1 MIFCFVNIL
10 EEAGVILELI
20 AHECPDFFHPVDDD
34 RFSGM
39 LSVKALILLLISVVK
54 RIMEAAQPP
63 GHIFA
68 AAFRSSFCRRAVSC
82 RTASGRGI
90 AGAPR
95 ISTAW
100 HIAGAL
106 RISTCSARSVA
117 GSRYVRRA
125 ARGRA
130 DLLRKR
136 RVRKQAPAEHKAAAG
151 RGGACKECFGALF
164 VPHRENIPVVDER
177 NRGFIKQ
184 TPENRKVRHAGVHFL
199 PRSRMDNQLRKRI
212 LTVDR
217 KDSFKF
223 FGGVHAEACFDG
235 NAERLP
241 ASGPD
246 LLRTVIDFIKERV
259 QLVRHTKKTGTF
271 MFVHHC
277 RHGAAEVEIDFRVAE
292 VRHVARR
299 GEKFFGIVGE
309 NLGDKRGAGVVVRE
323 NVHLLAG
330 LDLACESRDDKRRK
344 IPVYAAKTRV
354 MRIPVNIAGDPL
366 QRGKI

>member
-1 MIFCFVNIL
+1 M
-10 EEAGVILELI
+10 
-20 AHECPDFFHPVDDD
+20 
-34 RFSGM
+34 
-39 LSVKALILLLISVVK
+39 
-54 RIMEAAQPP
+54 
-63 GHIFA
+63 
-68 AAFRSSFCRRAVSC
+68 
-82 RTASGRGI
+82 
-90 AGAPR
+90 
-95 ISTAW
+95 
-100 HIAGAL
+100 
-106 RISTCSARSVA
+106 
-117 GSRYVRRA
+117 
-125 ARGRA
+125 
-130 DLLRKR
+130 
-136 RVRKQAPAEHKAAAG
+136 
-151 RGGACKECFGALF
+151 
-164 VPHRENIPVVDER
+164 
-177 NRGFIKQ
+177 
-184 TPENRKVRHAGVHFL
+184 RHAGVHFL

-217 KDSFKF
+217 KDFFKF

-309 NLGDKRGAGVVVRE
+309 NLGDKRGAGVVLRE
-323 NVHLLAG
+323 NIHLLAG

-344 IPVYAAKTRV
+344 IPVYAAKTRM